1 MKLTKTQQN
10 KIINHARELF
20 KSNTG
25 DWVKNNSIGKIG
37 ISPSGALQ
45 YKNIFS
51 QGVSTEERPTNLQLK
66 SYIKDVLNIE
76 AYCYVL
82 LMKSYEGDGG
92 IDLRISIEDDCANKI
107 FKHSEKVIEFKDRVV
122 HKVLAN

>member
-25 DWVKNNSIGKIG
+25 NWVKNNSIGKVG

-66 SYIKDVLNIE
+66 DYIKDVLNIE

-82 LMKSYEGDGG
+82 LMKSYEGQGG
-92 IDLRISIEDDCANKI
+92 IDLNISIEDDSANTI
-107 FKHSEKVIEFKDRVV
+107 FKHSEKVIEFKDRIV